1 MAREYSVY
9 KHIVPNGKIY
19 IGISHNPQGRWNNGE
34 GYRDN
39 GAFYADIKKYGW
51 DAIKHEIVETGLNY
65 DDALRIE
72 SILIAQLKSC
82 EPDKGYNRTA
92 QNREAKSKRAQFLIK
107 PSVYEGIKKIA
118 IMEQTSVNE
127 IVNGLLEECVL
138 NNQKLLEKYEEVFG
152 K

>member
-65 DDALRIE
+65 DDALHIE

-82 EPDKGYNRTA
+82 EQIRVITERLRTERQKA
-92 QNREAKSKRAQFLIK
+92 
-107 PSVYEGIKKIA
+107 
-118 IMEQTSVNE
+118 
-127 IVNGLLEECVL
+127 NGHS
-138 NNQKLLEKYEEVFG
+138 F
-152 K
+152 